1 MKIKNID
8 NLEYIEYYMLILV
21 SICFNVNGYI
31 ELYCIVELNVDDF
44 IWKMILYMLMIEQ
57 SVIELIRIKFKY
69 VFDEFE
75 GFFIDVG
82 IGNEMVEYFEYDIE
96 IEKLIEEE

>member
-1 MKIKNID
+1 MDESDRLYEWFLVYDFEFMLVFMKIKNID

-44 IWKMILYMLMIEQ
+44 IWKMILYMLMIE
-57 SVIELIRIKFKY
+57 
-69 VFDEFE
+69 
-75 GFFIDVG
+75 
-82 IGNEMVEYFEYDIE
+82 
-96 IEKLIEEE
+96 